1 MMMPYGI
8 VIYSMV
14 AMDSS
19 LVVMGSN
26 SGDILVYDGNDKK
39 LKHSL
44 KNVEDSILCLTYV
57 K

>member
-1 MMMPYGI
+1 MMMPHGI

-14 AMDSS
+14 AVDSS

-39 LKHSL
+39 IKHSL
-44 KNVEDSILCLTYV
+44 KNMEDSILCLTYV

>member
-1 MMMPYGI
+1 MMMAQGV

-14 AMDSS
+14 NVDPNLM
-19 LVVMGSN
+19 VMGSN
-26 SGDILVYDGNDKK
+26 SGDILVYDAYEKK

-44 KNVEDSILCLTYV
+44 KNLEDSVLCLTHV